1 MKRNLFKR
9 GMAGLLSLVMC
20 LTALVGLGTTTA
32 FAAGEQAE
40 VYLISFPRSGDANLD
55 YGGSWGHPN
64 LQYMNGWYSGNSKY
78 TTIRAMHSYEGNI
91 CYCIEPGTAQETGDR
106 YTSKDETFWDNLP
119 ADFNS
124 TISPYEMKL
133 FIGRIMQYGYT
144 GPIST
149 SWRSQNSA
157 DAAALAEAMAT
168 QVLIWET
175 IVGERDADFDHVSPG
190 SYDAVKESV
199 SAEHPL
205 YSRFCSYYI
214 DEGITGTSAEKR
226 PQFMKMVEDA
236 RQKKFNMIITREV
249 SRFARNTVDTLQYT
263 RLLKEYGVEVFFL
276 NDNIK
281 TFDGDGELRLT
292 IMATLA
298 QDESR
303 KTSIRVKAGQETS
316 MQNGVFYGN
325 GNILGYDRVGKEMVI
340 NPEQATTVRMIYD
353 MYLSGMGVT
362 TIQYELEKAGR
373 LTALGKEQWFASY
386 ISKMLRN
393 SFYCGIITYHKEY
406 TPDFLK
412 QKKIKNYGDLEYV
425 QVQGTHE
432 PIVTVEEYEQVQKL
446 MDAKSAVLKNHNKGK
461 RRTGRMQHT
470 TVYGRLMICQCGN
483 KFNLRF
489 HSRDGRTDGVDYQC
503 YTSVNR
509 GSVAKRLNKG
519 ISIEHSCESPY
530 IQGWKLEMMAEQ
542 VFDRYIEN
550 ADKVMDLSYA
560 MLEKHIADQEELPDN
575 TDVIRRKQ
583 GEIEKL
589 MNKRTNLIEMRA
601 EGDIDKEMFR
611 SKKQEIEDRVAKL
624 TEEIKGLQ
632 PEKEQTS
639 NEDYSVKLLEL
650 RERLKEYTGFD
661 YSVIPESIVEAFIE
675 RIWVSK
681 DEFRWYLRTGNNAD
695 SEFDPDDHIKI
706 GAFTLTIDDAKKYIY
721 SFSTRRRV
729 YKWADLKVSVWI

>member
-1 MKRNLFKR
+1 MSWNNGYERKKFEQEQKAQAKEYRKCGMNEEQIQAMYLQDLQEYRNNRVHAIHIQSIEELEGNGEESRNALHKKF
-9 GMAGLLSLVMC
+9 LLSMTC
-20 LTALVGLGTTTA
+20 TMDMSECG
-32 FAAGEQAE
+32 
-40 VYLISFPRSGDANLD
+40 R
-55 YGGSWGHPN
+55 YGW
-64 LQYMNGWYSGNSKY
+64 
-78 TTIRAMHSYEGNI
+78 
-91 CYCIEPGTAQETGDR
+91 
-106 YTSKDETFWDNLP
+106 
-119 ADFNS
+119 
-124 TISPYEMKL
+124 
-133 FIGRIMQYGYT
+133 
-144 GPIST
+144 
-149 SWRSQNSA
+149 
-157 DAAALAEAMAT
+157 
-168 QVLIWET
+168 
-175 IVGERDADFDHVSPG
+175 
-190 SYDAVKESV
+190 
-199 SAEHPL
+199 
-205 YSRFCSYYI
+205 I
-214 DEGITGTSAEKR
+214 DEIENNALYCAVCK
-226 PQFMKMVEDA
+226 
-236 RQKKFNMIITREV
+236 
-249 SRFARNTVDTLQYT
+249 
-263 RLLKEYGVEVFFL
+263 L
-276 NDNIK
+276 N
-281 TFDGDGELRLT
+281 
-292 IMATLA
+292 
-298 QDESR
+298 
-303 KTSIRVKAGQETS
+303 
-316 MQNGVFYGN
+316 
-325 GNILGYDRVGKEMVI
+325 
-340 NPEQATTVRMIYD
+340 
-353 MYLSGMGVT
+353 
-362 TIQYELEKAGR
+362 
-373 LTALGKEQWFASY
+373 
-386 ISKMLRN
+386 
-393 SFYCGIITYHKEY
+393 
-406 TPDFLK
+406 
-412 QKKIKNYGDLEYV
+412 
-425 QVQGTHE
+425 
-432 PIVTVEEYEQVQKL
+432 EQVQKL

-461 RRTGRMQHT
+461 CRTGKMQHT

-483 KFNLRF
+483 KFNLKF

-729 YKWADLKVSVWI
+729 YKWADLNVSVWI

>member
-1 MKRNLFKR
+1 MYGLNSDFQKRDVAIYAR
-9 GMAGLLSLVMC
+9 VSTEHEAQLSALGNQLDWYKPILAARPDWT
-20 LTALVGLGTTTA
+20 LTA
-32 FAAGEQAE
+32 Q
-40 VYLISFPRSGDANLD
+40 
-55 YGGSWGHPN
+55 
-64 LQYMNGWYSGNSKY
+64 
-78 TTIRAMHSYEGNI
+78 
-91 CYCIEPGTAQETGDR
+91 
-106 YTSKDETFWDNLP
+106 
-119 ADFNS
+119 
-124 TISPYEMKL
+124 
-133 FIGRIMQYGYT
+133 
-144 GPIST
+144 
-149 SWRSQNSA
+149 
-157 DAAALAEAMAT
+157 
-168 QVLIWET
+168 
-175 IVGERDADFDHVSPG
+175 
-190 SYDAVKESV
+190 
-199 SAEHPL
+199 
-205 YSRFCSYYI
+205 YI

-226 PQFMKMVEDA
+226 PQFMKMIEDA

-263 RLLKEYGVEVFFL
+263 RLLKEYGVEVFFI

-303 KTSIRVKAGQETS
+303 KTSIRVKAGQQTS

-340 NPEQATTVRMIYD
+340 NPEQAKTVRMIYD

-362 TIQYELEKAGR
+362 AIQYELEKAGR
-373 LTALGKEQWFASY
+373 LTAMGKERWFASY
-386 ISKMLRN
+386 IAKMLRN

-425 QVQGTHE
+425 RVQGTHE

-446 MDAKSAVLKNHNKGK
+446 MNAKSVLMKNHNKGK
-461 RRTGRMQHT
+461 RRVGRMHHT
-470 TVYGRLMICQCGN
+470 TAFGRLMICQCGN

-550 ADKVMDLSYA
+550 ADKVMDLSYT
-560 MLEKHIADQEELPDN
+560 MLEKHIADQKELPDN
-575 TDVIRRKQ
+575 TDVIQRKQ
-583 GEIEKL
+583 GEIE
-589 MNKRTNLIEMRA
+589 E
-601 EGDIDKEMFR
+601 
-611 SKKQEIEDRVAKL
+611 RVAKL

-632 PEKEQTS
+632 PEKEPTS
-639 NEDYSVKLLEL
+639 NEDYSAKLLEL
-650 RERLKEYTGFD
+650 RKRLKEYTGFD

-681 DEFRWYLRTGNNAD
+681 DEFRWYLRTGNKVEG
-695 SEFDPDDHIKI
+695 EFDPDDHIKI
-706 GAFTLTIDDAKKYIY
+706 GSFTLTIDDAKKYIY

-729 YKWADLKVSVWI
+729 YKWVDLNVSVWI

>member
-1 MKRNLFKR
+1 MSWNNGYERKKFEQEQKAQAKEYRKCGMNEEQIQAMYLQDLQEYRNNRVHAIHIQSIEELEGNGEESRNALHKKF
-9 GMAGLLSLVMC
+9 LLSMTC
-20 LTALVGLGTTTA
+20 TMDMSECG
-32 FAAGEQAE
+32 
-40 VYLISFPRSGDANLD
+40 R
-55 YGGSWGHPN
+55 YGW
-64 LQYMNGWYSGNSKY
+64 
-78 TTIRAMHSYEGNI
+78 
-91 CYCIEPGTAQETGDR
+91 
-106 YTSKDETFWDNLP
+106 
-119 ADFNS
+119 
-124 TISPYEMKL
+124 
-133 FIGRIMQYGYT
+133 
-144 GPIST
+144 
-149 SWRSQNSA
+149 
-157 DAAALAEAMAT
+157 
-168 QVLIWET
+168 
-175 IVGERDADFDHVSPG
+175 
-190 SYDAVKESV
+190 
-199 SAEHPL
+199 
-205 YSRFCSYYI
+205 I
-214 DEGITGTSAEKR
+214 DEIENNALYCAVCK
-226 PQFMKMVEDA
+226 
-236 RQKKFNMIITREV
+236 
-249 SRFARNTVDTLQYT
+249 
-263 RLLKEYGVEVFFL
+263 L
-276 NDNIK
+276 N
-281 TFDGDGELRLT
+281 
-292 IMATLA
+292 
-298 QDESR
+298 
-303 KTSIRVKAGQETS
+303 
-316 MQNGVFYGN
+316 
-325 GNILGYDRVGKEMVI
+325 
-340 NPEQATTVRMIYD
+340 
-353 MYLSGMGVT
+353 
-362 TIQYELEKAGR
+362 
-373 LTALGKEQWFASY
+373 
-386 ISKMLRN
+386 
-393 SFYCGIITYHKEY
+393 
-406 TPDFLK
+406 
-412 QKKIKNYGDLEYV
+412 
-425 QVQGTHE
+425 
-432 PIVTVEEYEQVQKL
+432 EQVQKL

-461 RRTGRMQHT
+461 CRTGKMQHT

-729 YKWADLKVSVWI
+729 YKWSDLNVSVWI